1 MIASDRKKFWLG
13 LTLSG
18 TGRAFNRLF
27 LRPADQRL
35 KYDDPA
41 NIIDNQE
48 GWIKTFITIWFLAL
62 SLSFASSVLSA
73 ERLTAVYTSIA
84 AAYAPFWVAK
94 DKGIFDKYNLD
105 ARLVYMRSTVPT
117 TAALANGD
125 IEFIQSGAAPFI
137 NYAARGGDVLL
148 LGCLANKVIDYVF
161 IAHPSIGR
169 MEQLRGRTIGIS
181 RAGDQTYY
189 YVRDILK
196 RYGIGLKDVRLV
208 QTGLQPERVAALRQG
223 LVAASILNRPNNLV
237 LEQEGYRRLLDIEDL
252 KLPAGVRCLITTRK
266 LMKARPG
273 LAENFVMSW
282 LESIQFILKQK
293 RETKQIIGKYTQ
305 NADDVQLEE
314 AWRSLS
320 TQTEIPPYVSVSQ
333 LQGQAAMLAEDQPEL
348 NRFDA
353 KKMVDN
359 SVIKKLDD
367 SGWIKKLF
375 GN

>member
-1 MIASDRKKFWLG
+1 MIASTAILLERIGIMSFTARNPDVMNVK
-13 LTLSG
+13 G
-18 TGRAFNRLF
+18 TIL
-27 LRPADQRL
+27 QR
-35 KYDDPA
+35 
-41 NIIDNQE
+41 
-48 GWIKTFITIWFLAL
+48 FINTCVL
-62 SLSFASSVLSA
+62 SLSFFFSWPVAAA

-105 ARLVYMRSTVPT
+105 AHLVYMRGTVPT

-137 NYAARGGDVLL
+137 NYAARGGDVVL

-161 IAHPSIGR
+161 IAHPSISR
-169 MEQLRGRTIGIS
+169 MEQLRGKTIGIS
-181 RAGDQTYY
+181 RPGDQTYY

-223 LVAASILNRPNNLV
+223 LVVASILNRPNNLV

-266 LMKARPG
+266 LLKARPA
-273 LAENFVMSW
+273 LTESFVMSW
-282 LESIQFILKQK
+282 LESIRFILNQK

-305 NADDVQLEE
+305 NGDDVQLEE
-314 AWRSLS
+314 AWHSLS
-320 TQTEIPPYVSVSQ
+320 TQTEIPPYVSVNQ
-333 LQGQAAMLAEDQPEL
+333 LQGQVRTLAEEQPEL
-348 NRFDA
+348 SRFDA
-353 KKMVDN
+353 KLMVDN
-359 SVIKKLDD
+359 SVLKKLDD

-375 GN
+375 R